1 MSETKKLPA
10 EKAPAAAG
18 AEDAKMVKLLDKLIT
33 HQKRVEAATLAAAIA
48 TNRGTPLS
56 IAEMLELARDV
67 QFARYPQPK
76 AAEYLEWVKTK
87 DEKLNFVHK

>member
-56 IAEMLELARDV
+56 MSNSPATRS
-67 QFARYPQPK
+67 PK
-76 AAEYLEWVKTK
+76 PPNIW
-87 DEKLNFVHK
+87 NG